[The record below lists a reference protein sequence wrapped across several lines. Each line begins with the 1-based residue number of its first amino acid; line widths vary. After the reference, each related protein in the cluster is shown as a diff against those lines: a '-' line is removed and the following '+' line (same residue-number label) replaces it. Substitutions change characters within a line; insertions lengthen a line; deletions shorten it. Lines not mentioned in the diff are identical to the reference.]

1 MVENGIPQSGFFRG
15 ERVFN
20 KKKKK
25 AVCFS
30 EGTGA
35 EMRITVVLKSSTSE
49 NEVCVCIDAAT
60 HPGRKRLGNSI
71 SVKISR
77 VLFCPRFLIRM

>member
-1 MVENGIPQSGFFRG
+1 MVENGIPQPGFFWG

-20 KKKKK
+20 KKK

-60 HPGRKRLGNSI
+60 HPGRKTLRKNYLETVSQ
-71 SVKISR
+71 
-77 VLFCPRFLIRM
+77 